1 MLPVLPTSHDQSV
14 HDAPSSR
21 RIESAA
27 LSLHPPHTL
36 IERAGLAVARLAV
49 ALKPFGQNAVVVAGP
64 GNNGG
69 DGLIAARH
77 LAARG
82 WSVHVLLVGPEPKA
96 GSDAAHALGA
106 ARQAGLR
113 LHADAQQVP
122 RRTDLVIDALLGL
135 GASRAPEGAFASA
148 IQTIDMLHD
157 AGATVLAVD
166 IPSGLDVRT
175 GQPLGADVVRAHHTL
190 TFLTLK
196 TGLFTGEGRAL
207 SGRVW
212 FEDLGESINSTNDD
226 RDVRNVID
234 GGHDVG
240 ADGSAGLLFGAGR
253 IARWQS
259 AFARSASS
267 HKGRNGDVVVL
278 GGAPTMRGAAWLAA
292 TAALAAGAGRV
303 YAALPD
309 DDGQPWPA
317 RPELMHWD
325 AARWSAPSDT
335 WRDIVAV
342 CGCGGGTAIA
352 SALSTVLHGATR
364 VVLDADALNLV
375 AADESLQQALRRRVA
390 HGWPTILT
398 PHPLE
403 AARLLGLPSAAAVQ
417 ADRLDAATQ
426 LAMRFGATVVLKGSG
441 SIVATP
447 KRRLS
452 INSTGSSALATAG
465 TGDVLAGWIGGL
477 WAQSPG
483 IAPHDLACSAVA
495 WHGTAAEG
503 HAGPL
508 LAADLIDAMAALH
521 APSA

>member
-1 MLPVLPTSHDQSV
+1 MLPVLPTFHDRPL

-27 LSLHPPHTL
+27 LSQHPPHTL
-36 IERAGLAVARLAV
+36 IERAGLSVARLAL
-49 ALKPFGQNAVVVAGP
+49 ALQPFGRHATVFAGP

-82 WSVHVLLVGPEPKA
+82 WTVDVLLIGAGPQP

-106 ARQAGLR
+106 ARRAGLR
-113 LHADAQQVP
+113 LHADAQPLP
-122 RRTDLVIDALLGL
+122 RSTDLVIDALLGL

-148 IQTIDMLHD
+148 MQAIDLRRD

-166 IPSGLDVRT
+166 VPSGLDVRT
-175 GQPLGADVVRAHHTL
+175 GRALGADVVRAHHTL

-207 SGRVW
+207 AGRVW
-212 FEDLGESINSTNDD
+212 FDDLGTSVDDLGDDSELSDGIN
-226 RDVRNVID
+226 
-234 GGHDVG
+234 HP
-240 ADGSAGLLFGAGR
+240 ALLFGAGR
-253 IARWQS
+253 IAQWQRAS
-259 AFARSASS
+259 ARSASS

-292 TAALAAGAGRV
+292 TSALAAGSGRV

-325 AARWSAPSDT
+325 ATRWSASPDT

-352 SALSTVLHGATR
+352 PALSTVLHGATR

-375 AADESLQQALRRRVA
+375 AADETLQHALRRRAA

-403 AARLLGLPSAAAVQ
+403 AARLLGLPSAADVQ

-426 LAMRFGATVVLKGSG
+426 LARRFSATVVLKGSG
-441 SIVATP
+441 SVVATP
-447 KRRLS
+447 ERRLS
-452 INSTGSSALATAG
+452 VNSTGSSALATAG

-483 IAPHDLACSAVA
+483 IAPHDLACTAAA
-495 WHGTAAEG
+495 WHGAAAEG

>member
-1 MLPVLPTSHDQSV
+1 MDL
-14 HDAPSSR
+14 R
-21 RIESAA
+21 R
-27 LSLHPPHTL
+27 
-36 IERAGLAVARLAV
+36 
-49 ALKPFGQNAVVVAGP
+49 
-64 GNNGG
+64 
-69 DGLIAARH
+69 
-77 LAARG
+77 
-82 WSVHVLLVGPEPKA
+82 
-96 GSDAAHALGA
+96 
-106 ARQAGLR
+106 
-113 LHADAQQVP
+113 
-122 RRTDLVIDALLGL
+122 
-135 GASRAPEGAFASA
+135 
-148 IQTIDMLHD
+148 D

-166 IPSGLDVRT
+166 VPSGLDVRT
-175 GQPLGADVVRAHHTL
+175 GRALGADVVRAHHTL

-207 SGRVW
+207 AGRVW
-212 FEDLGESINSTNDD
+212 FDDLGTSVDDLCGDREPNDD
-226 RDVRNVID
+226 SNSP
-234 GGHDVG
+234 
-240 ADGSAGLLFGAGR
+240 ALLFGAGR
-253 IARWQS
+253 IAQWQR

-292 TAALAAGAGRV
+292 TSALAAGAGRV

-325 AARWSAPSDT
+325 AARWSASPDT

-375 AADESLQQALRRRVA
+375 AADETLQHALRRRAA

-403 AARLLGLPSAAAVQ
+403 AARLLGLPSAADVQ

-426 LAMRFGATVVLKGSG
+426 LARRFSATVVLKGSG
-441 SIVATP
+441 SVVVTP
-447 KRRLS
+447 ERRPS
-452 INSTGSSALATAG
+452 INGTGSSALATAG

-483 IAPHDLACSAVA
+483 IAPHDLACTATA
-495 WHGTAAEG
+495 WHGAAAEG
-503 HAGPL
+503 HAGPR

>member
-1 MLPVLPTSHDQSV
+1 MLPVLPTSHDQSL

-21 RIESAA
+21 HIESAA

-82 WSVHVLLVGPEPKA
+82 WTIHVLLVGPEPKA

-106 ARQAGLR
+106 ARQAGLH
-113 LHADAQQVP
+113 LHADAQQLP

-135 GASRAPEGAFASA
+135 GASRAPEGVFASA
-148 IQTIDMLHD
+148 IQTVDLLRG

-175 GQPLGADVVRAHHTL
+175 GRALGADVVRAHHTL

-207 SGRVW
+207 AGRLW
-212 FEDLGESINSTNDD
+212 FDDLGVPVDD
-226 RDVRNVID
+226 EGV
-234 GGHDVG
+234 
-240 ADGSAGLLFGAGR
+240 GLLFGASR
-253 IARWQS
+253 IAHWQDI
-259 AFARSASS
+259 FARSASS

-292 TAALAAGAGRV
+292 TSALAAGAGRV
-303 YAALPD
+303 YAALPE

-325 AARWSAPSDT
+325 AARWSASPNT

-375 AADESLQQALRRRVA
+375 AADESLQQALRRRAA
-390 HGWPTILT
+390 HGWPTLLT

-403 AARLLGLPSAAAVQ
+403 AARLLGLPSAADVQ
-417 ADRLDAATQ
+417 ADRLDAASQ
-426 LAMRFGATVVLKGSG
+426 LATRFSATVVLKGSG
-441 SIVATP
+441 SVVATP

-483 IAPHDLACSAVA
+483 IAPHDLACTAVA
-495 WHGTAAEG
+495 WHGIAAEG

-508 LAADLIDAMAALH
+508 LAADLIDAMAARH
-521 APSA
+521 SPSA

>member
-1 MLPVLPTSHDQSV
+1 MLPVLPSSHDRSL

-21 RIESAA
+21 RIESAV
-27 LSLHPPHTL
+27 LSQHPPHAL
-36 IERAGLAVARLAV
+36 IERAGLAVARLAL
-49 ALKPFGQNAVVVAGP
+49 ALHPFGRHAAVFAGP

-77 LAARG
+77 LAACG
-82 WSVHVLLVGPEPKA
+82 WTVDVLLVGSEPRP
-96 GSDAAHALGA
+96 GSDAAHALDA

-113 LHADAQQVP
+113 LHADVQHMP
-122 RRTDLVIDALLGL
+122 RRPDLVIDALLGL
-135 GASRAPEGAFASA
+135 GASRAPEGALASA
-148 IQTIDMLHD
+148 IQAIDGVRH

-166 IPSGLDVRT
+166 VPSGIDVRT

-196 TGLFTGEGRAL
+196 AGLFTGEGRAL
-207 SGRVW
+207 AGRVW
-212 FEDLGESINSTNDD
+212 FDDLGALVDD
-226 RDVRNVID
+226 ASD
-234 GGHDVG
+234 GVG
-240 ADGSAGLLFGAGR
+240 DGDGVGVGVGDGDGVGLLFGASR
-253 IARWQS
+253 IERWQHT
-259 AFARSASS
+259 FARSASS
-267 HKGRNGDVVVL
+267 HKGRHGDVVL
-278 GGAPTMRGAAWLAA
+278 IGGAPTMRGAAWLAA
-292 TAALAAGAGRV
+292 TSALAAGAGRV

-317 RPELMHWD
+317 RPELMHWP
-325 AARWSAPSDT
+325 AARWSASPDT
-335 WRDIVAV
+335 WRDVVAV

-375 AADESLQQALRRRVA
+375 ATDETLRRSLRRRA
-390 HGWPTILT
+390 ARGWPTILT

-426 LAMRFGATVVLKGSG
+426 LATRFAATVVLKGSG

-447 KRRLS
+447 ERLLS
-452 INSTGSSALATAG
+452 ISGTGSSALATAG

-477 WAQSPG
+477 WAQSPE
-483 IAPHDLACSAVA
+483 IAPHDLACAAVA
-495 WHGTAAEG
+495 WHGTASEG

-508 LAADLIDAMAALH
+508 LAADLINAMAALH
-521 APSA
+521 SPSA

>member
-1 MLPVLPTSHDQSV
+1 MLPVLPTSYDQSL

-49 ALKPFGQNAVVVAGP
+49 ALKPFGQYAAVFAGP

-82 WSVHVLLVGPEPKA
+82 WTVDVLLVGPEPKP
-96 GSDAAHALGA
+96 GSDAAHALDS
-106 ARQAGLR
+106 ARQAGLH
-113 LHADAQQVP
+113 LHDDAQHMP
-122 RRTDLVIDALLGL
+122 RWADVAIDALLGL

-148 IQTIDMLHD
+148 IQAIDMLRD
-157 AGATVLAVD
+157 AGTTVLAVD
-166 IPSGLDVRT
+166 VPSGIDVRT
-175 GQPLGADVVRAHHTL
+175 GQPLGADAVRAHHTL

-196 TGLFTGEGRAL
+196 SGLFTGEGRAL
-207 SGRVW
+207 AGRVW
-212 FEDLGESINSTNDD
+212 FDDL
-226 RDVRNVID
+226 DVPVD
-234 GGHDVG
+234 EKGV
-240 ADGSAGLLFGAGR
+240 GLLFGASR
-253 IARWQS
+253 IARWQGR
-259 AFARSASS
+259 FARSASS
-267 HKGRNGDVVVL
+267 HKGRHGDVVVL

-309 DDGQPWPA
+309 DDGQAWPG

-375 AADESLQQALRRRVA
+375 AADESLQQALRRRA
-390 HGWPTILT
+390 THGWPTILT

-426 LAMRFGATVVLKGSG
+426 LAIRFGATVVLKGSG
-441 SIVATP
+441 SILVTP

-483 IAPHDLACSAVA
+483 IAPHDLACAAVA

>member
-1 MLPVLPTSHDQSV
+1 MLPALPTSHDRSL

-36 IERAGLAVARLAV
+36 IERAGLAVARLAL
-49 ALKPFGQNAVVVAGP
+49 ALRPFGQSAAVFAGP

-82 WSVHVLLVGPEPKA
+82 WTVDVLLVGPEPKP
-96 GSDAAHALGA
+96 GSDAAHALEA
-106 ARQAGLR
+106 ARQAGLSP
-113 LHADAQQVP
+113 HADAQHMP
-122 RRTDLVIDALLGL
+122 RAADLVIDALLGL

-148 IQTIDMLHD
+148 IQAIDLLRD
-157 AGATVLAVD
+157 GGATVLAVD
-166 IPSGLDVRT
+166 VPSGIDVRT
-175 GQPLGADVVRAHHTL
+175 GQPLGADAVHAHHTL

-196 TGLFTGEGRAL
+196 SGLFTGEGRAL
-207 SGRVW
+207 AGRVW
-212 FEDLGESINSTNDD
+212 FDDLGVPVDD
-226 RDVRNVID
+226 K
-234 GGHDVG
+234 GVG
-240 ADGSAGLLFGAGR
+240 VLFGAGR
-253 IARWQS
+253 IARWQG

-267 HKGRNGDVVVL
+267 HKGRHGDVVVL

-292 TAALAAGAGRV
+292 TSALAAGAGRV

-309 DDGQPWPA
+309 DDGKPWPA
-317 RPELMHWD
+317 RPELMHWN
-325 AARWSAPSDT
+325 AARWSAPTDT

-352 SALSTVLHGATR
+352 PALSTVLHGATR

-375 AADESLQQALRRRVA
+375 AADETLQHALRRRA
-390 HGWPTILT
+390 SHGWPTILT

-403 AARLLGLPSAAAVQ
+403 AARLLGLRSAADVQ
-417 ADRLDAATQ
+417 ADRLAAATQ
-426 LAMRFGATVVLKGSG
+426 LAMRFEATVVLKGSG
-441 SIVATP
+441 SVVVSP
-447 KRRLS
+447 KQRLS
-452 INSTGSSALATAG
+452 INGTGSSALATAG

-483 IAPHDLACSAVA
+483 IAPHDLACAAVA
-495 WHGTAAEG
+495 WHGAAAEG

-508 LAADLIDAMAALH
+508 LAADLVGAMAAMH

>member
-1 MLPVLPTSHDQSV
+1 MLPVLPTSHDRSL

-21 RIESAA
+21 RIEAAA

-36 IERAGLAVARLAV
+36 IERAGLAVARLAM
-49 ALKPFGQNAVVVAGP
+49 ALRPFGQHAAVFAGP

-82 WSVHVLLVGPEPKA
+82 WTVDVLLVGPEPPP
-96 GSDAAHALGA
+96 GSDAAHALDT

-113 LHADAQQVP
+113 LHADLPHMP
-122 RRTDLVIDALLGL
+122 RWADGTIDALLGL
-135 GASRAPEGAFASA
+135 GANRAPDGPIASA
-148 IQTIDMLHD
+148 IQAIDTMRD

-166 IPSGLDVRT
+166 VPSGIDVRT
-175 GQPLGADVVRAHHTL
+175 GQPLGAHAVRAHHTL

-196 TGLFTGEGRAL
+196 SGLFTGEGRAL
-207 SGRVW
+207 AGRVW
-212 FEDLGESINSTNDD
+212 FDDLGVPVDD
-226 RDVRNVID
+226 K
-234 GGHDVG
+234 GVG
-240 ADGSAGLLFGAGR
+240 VLFGAGR

-259 AFARSASS
+259 AFARSAAS
-267 HKGRNGDVVVL
+267 HKGRHGDVVVL

-292 TAALAAGAGRV
+292 TSALAAGAGRV
-303 YAALPD
+303 YAALPE

-325 AARWSAPSDT
+325 AARWSASPDT

-352 SALSTVLHGATR
+352 SALSKALHGATR

-375 AADESLQQALRRRVA
+375 AADETLQHALRRRAA

-403 AARLLGLPSAAAVQ
+403 AARLLGLPSAADVQ

-426 LAMRFGATVVLKGSG
+426 LATRFAVTVVLKGSG
-441 SIVATP
+441 SLVVTP

-452 INSTGSSALATAG
+452 INGTGSSALATAG

-483 IAPHDLACSAVA
+483 IAPHDLACAAVT
-495 WHGTAAEG
+495 WHGAAAEG

-521 APSA
+521 SLSA

>member
-1 MLPVLPTSHDQSV
+1 MLPVLPTSHDQSL

-36 IERAGLAVARLAV
+36 IERAGLAVARLAL
-49 ALKPFGQNAVVVAGP
+49 ALKPFGRYAAVFAGP

-82 WSVHVLLVGPEPKA
+82 WTVDALLVGPEPQP
-96 GSDAAHALGA
+96 GSDAAHALDT
-106 ARQAGLR
+106 ARQAGLS
-113 LHADAQQVP
+113 LHTDPQRMPRWADVA
-122 RRTDLVIDALLGL
+122 IDALLGL

-148 IQTIDMLHD
+148 IQAIDSLRD
-157 AGATVLAVD
+157 AGTTVLAVD
-166 IPSGLDVRT
+166 VPSGIDART
-175 GQPLGADVVRAHHTL
+175 GQPLGADAVRAHHTL

-196 TGLFTGEGRAL
+196 SGLFTGEGRAL
-207 SGRVW
+207 AGRVW
-212 FEDLGESINSTNDD
+212 FDDLG
-226 RDVRNVID
+226 VP
-234 GGHDVG
+234 VG
-240 ADGSAGLLFGAGR
+240 EKGVGVLFGASR
-253 IARWQS
+253 ITRWQGE
-259 AFARSASS
+259 FARSASS
-267 HKGRNGDVVVL
+267 HKGRQGDVVVL

-292 TAALAAGAGRV
+292 TSALAAGAGRV

-325 AARWSAPSDT
+325 AARWSTPTDT

-352 SALSTVLHGATR
+352 PALSTVLHGATR

-375 AADESLQQALRRRVA
+375 AADETLQHALRRRA
-390 HGWPTILT
+390 THGWPTILT

-403 AARLLGLPSAAAVQ
+403 AARLLGLPSAAGVQ

-426 LAMRFGATVVLKGSG
+426 LAMRFSATVVLKGSG
-441 SIVATP
+441 SVVVTP

-452 INSTGSSALATAG
+452 VNATGSSALATAG

-483 IAPHDLACSAVA
+483 IAPHDLACAAVA
-495 WHGTAAEG
+495 WHGAAAEG
-503 HAGPL
+503 HSGPL

-521 APSA
+521 SPSA

>member
-1 MLPVLPTSHDQSV
+1 MLPVLPAFHDRSL

-27 LSLHPPHTL
+27 LALHPPHTL
-36 IERAGLAVARLAV
+36 IERAGLAVARLAA
-49 ALKPFGQNAVVVAGP
+49 ALKPFGQCAVVVAGP

-82 WSVHVLLVGPEPKA
+82 WAVEVLLVGPEPEP
-96 GSDAAHALGA
+96 GSDAAHALDA
-106 ARQAGLR
+106 AREAGLR
-113 LHADAQQVP
+113 LRQDIPLMP
-122 RRTDLVIDALLGL
+122 RRADVAIDALLGL

-148 IQTIDMLHD
+148 IQAIATLRD
-157 AGATVLAVD
+157 AGTTVLAVD
-166 IPSGLDVRT
+166 VPSGIDVRT
-175 GQPLGADVVRAHHTL
+175 GQALGADAVRAHHTL

-196 TGLFTGEGRAL
+196 SGLFTGEGRAL
-207 SGRVW
+207 AGRVW
-212 FEDLGESINSTNDD
+212 FDDLGVPVDESG
-226 RDVRNVID
+226 V
-234 GGHDVG
+234 
-240 ADGSAGLLFGAGR
+240 GLLFGASR

-259 AFARSASS
+259 AFARSAAS

-292 TAALAAGAGRV
+292 TSALSAGAGRV

-317 RPELMHWD
+317 RPELMHWP
-325 AARWSAPSDT
+325 AARWSASPDT

-352 SALSTVLHGATR
+352 SALSMVLHGATR
-364 VVLDADALNLV
+364 VVLDADALNLI
-375 AADESLQQALRRRVA
+375 AADEALQQALRRRAA
-390 HGWPTILT
+390 HGWPTVLT

-403 AARLLGLPSAAAVQ
+403 AARLLGLRSAADVQ
-417 ADRLDAATQ
+417 ADRLHAASR
-426 LAMRFGATVVLKGSG
+426 LAERFSATVVLKGSG
-441 SIVATP
+441 SVVAAP
-447 KRRLS
+447 KQRLS

-465 TGDVLAGWIGGL
+465 TGDVLAGWLGGL

>member
-1 MLPVLPTSHDQSV
+1 MLPVLPTSHDRSL

-27 LSLHPPHTL
+27 LSQHPPHAL
-36 IERAGLAVARLAV
+36 IERAGLAVTRLAL
-49 ALKPFGQNAVVVAGP
+49 ALHPFGGHVAVFAGP

-82 WSVHVLLVGPEPKA
+82 WAVDVLLVGSEPRP
-96 GSDAAHALGA
+96 GSDAAHALDA

-113 LHADAQQVP
+113 LRADLQHMP
-122 RRTDLVIDALLGL
+122 RRPDLVIDALLGL
-135 GASRAPEGAFASA
+135 GASRAPEGALASA
-148 IQTIDMLHD
+148 IQAIDGLRH

-166 IPSGLDVRT
+166 IPSGIDVRT
-175 GQPLGADVVRAHHTL
+175 GQPWGADVVRADHTL

-196 TGLFTGEGRAL
+196 AGLFTGEGRAL
-207 SGRVW
+207 AGRVW
-212 FEDLGESINSTNDD
+212 FDDLGARADDADDDADEANDGDDGD
-226 RDVRNVID
+226 RV
-234 GGHDVG
+234 
-240 ADGSAGLLFGAGR
+240 GLLFGTSR
-253 IARWQS
+253 IEHWQRT
-259 AFARSASS
+259 FARSASS
-267 HKGRNGDVVVL
+267 HKGRHGDVVVI

-292 TAALAAGAGRV
+292 ASALAAGAGRV

-317 RPELMHWD
+317 RPELMHWP
-325 AARWSAPSDT
+325 AARWSASPDT
-335 WRDIVAV
+335 WRDVVAV

-352 SALSTVLHGATR
+352 LALSTVLHGATR

-375 AADESLQQALRRRVA
+375 ATDETLQRALRRRA
-390 HGWPTILT
+390 ARGWPTILT

-417 ADRLDAATQ
+417 TDRLAAATQ
-426 LAMRFGATVVLKGSG
+426 LATRFAATVVLKGSG

-447 KRRLS
+447 DRHLS
-452 INSTGSSALATAG
+452 ISGTGSSALATAG
-465 TGDVLAGWIGGL
+465 TGVVLAGWIGGL

-483 IAPHDLACSAVA
+483 IAAHELACAAVA

-508 LAADLIDAMAALH
+508 LAADLINAMAALH
-521 APSA
+521 SPSA